1 MRQNKISLKRS
12 SMIVKLFRTIAL
24 FLIIPLA
31 VVGLIFNYY
40 MMKYSEREIGKSVII
55 NLKTIKNMND
65 ILVDS
70 VSRDIIRFSLNT
82 ALSDLKD
89 IKDYYTL
96 RENVDNIIKLKR
108 VSNII
113 KSSFNSNYRLHSIYV
128 YLEDANYMITS
139 AEEGIVLKNEFNDM
153 GWLEAYNEKKESSNG
168 TIWLN
173 SRRIGQDKGNS
184 DINFSL
190 VNVLTFVLPLKNLSL
205 SLDGAIVV
213 NVNEKE
219 LSNLINNTDLTNSG
233 HVFIMDDKGELVSHI
248 DKSLVTKNIKGES
261 YVDKIVSSPDS
272 SGYIIQTLDN
282 KKQLIAY
289 NKTELNNWIYI
300 GIFSLSTLMENVNT
314 LRNNIIIILGF
325 IIILGIVIS
334 FFISRRLYHPLNTLI
349 QTVKQ
354 RKGIDLKDDENEVAL
369 LSRAFTTI
377 ARQGDAL
384 QDILEKNKV
393 SIKEKYL
400 LNLLKGDSEKL
411 SLELQTEFPYKY
423 FICSVLTIDRY
434 ERFKKGYS
442 KEQQHYMK
450 MLIMKV
456 CEEVISGSY
465 KAASI
470 LYDINKMVIIIN
482 TDVDDKDQIA
492 LDLSGSYRKVQ
503 EEISKAFDSTITVA
517 IGGCHQGENGV
528 YSSFVEALEALKH
541 KLICGYGKIVNYN
554 AVTIKE
560 NKYFYPS
567 NAEKHIMNKLTLG
580 LVDETL
586 SAVKELIV
594 DLRSRSYI
602 SSDNMLQIFMQLL
615 GNTARYLMDN
625 NINIS
630 DIFGHDYNI
639 YQIVVGKETLEEIE
653 EWLLK
658 FYSDIIKYMNK
669 DNSEGK
675 DHTAK
680 VFDFIKTNLNNNID
694 VTAIADYAGISY
706 SYVRKLV
713 KDKSG
718 KTVVDYING
727 LRIEEAKRLLKETEM
742 GMSDIALQV
751 GYNNYQSFN
760 RFFQKYEGITPGEFR
775 NAEG

>member
-1 MRQNKISLKRS
+1 MRQNKISLKKS
-12 SMIVKLFRTIAL
+12 SMIVRLFRTIAL

-40 MMKYSEREIGKSVII
+40 MMKYSQREIGRSVII

-82 ALSDLKD
+82 ALGDLKD

-96 RENVDNIIKLKR
+96 KDNVDNLIKLKR
-108 VSNII
+108 ASNII
-113 KSSFNSNYRLHSIYV
+113 KSTFNSNYRLHSIYV
-128 YLEDANYMITS
+128 YLEEANYLITS
-139 AEEGIVLKNEFNDM
+139 AEEGIVVKNEFNDM
-153 GWLEAYNEKKESSNG
+153 GWLEAYNEKKEASNG

-173 SRRIGQDKGNS
+173 SRRIGQDKGNADRNIS
-184 DINFSL
+184 A
-190 VNVLTFVLPLKNLSL
+190 VNVITFILPLKNLSL
-205 SLDGAIVV
+205 NLDGAIVV

-219 LSNLINNTDLTNSG
+219 LSNLINNTDLTSSG
-233 HVFIMDDKGELVSHI
+233 HVFIMDNTGEIVSHI
-248 DKSLVTKNIKGES
+248 DKSLVTNNIKNEP
-261 YVDKIVSSPDS
+261 YVDKVISSPDS
-272 SGYIIQTLDN
+272 TGYIIETFDN
-282 KKQLIAY
+282 KKQLVAY
-289 NKTELNNWIYI
+289 NKTGFNNWIYV
-300 GIFSLSTLMENVNT
+300 GVFSLSNLLENVNA
-314 LRNNIIIILGF
+314 LRNNIIIILAF
-325 IIILGIVIS
+325 IIILGIVMS
-334 FFISRRLYHPLNTLI
+334 FFMSRRLYHPLNTLV
-349 QTVKQ
+349 QAVKQ

-377 ARQGDAL
+377 ARKEDAL
-384 QDILEKNKV
+384 LDILEKNKLNM
-393 SIKEKYL
+393 KEKYL
-400 LNLLKGDSEKL
+400 MNLLKGDSDKP
-411 SLELQTEFPYKY
+411 SLEFQTEFAYKY

-434 ERFKKGYS
+434 ERFTKVYS

-456 CEEVISGSY
+456 CEDVISGPY
-465 KAASI
+465 KVAST
-470 LYDINKMVIIIN
+470 LYDVNKMVIVIN
-482 TDVDDKDQIA
+482 ADFNDKDQVAMDI
-492 LDLSGSYRKVQ
+492 SSNYRKVQ

-517 IGGCHQGENGV
+517 IGGCHEGEYGV
-528 YSSFVEALEALKH
+528 YSSFVEALETLKH
-541 KLICGYGKIVNYN
+541 KLICGYGKIISYN
-554 AVTIKE
+554 SATIKE

-567 NAEKHIMNKLTLG
+567 NAEKHIMNKLSLG
-580 LVDETL
+580 LVDEAL
-586 SAVKELIV
+586 PAVRELIL
-594 DLRSRSYI
+594 DLRSRPYI

-615 GNTARYLMDN
+615 GNTARFLMDN

-653 EWLLK
+653 NWLLK
-658 FYSDIIKYMNK
+658 FYSEIIEYMNK
-669 DNSEGK
+669 DKNEGK
-675 DHTAK
+675 DHAKK
-680 VFDFIKTNLNNNID
+680 VFEFIKNNLKNNID
-694 VTAIADYAGISY
+694 VTAIADYSGISY

-727 LRIEEAKRLLKETEM
+727 LRIEESKRLLKESEM

-775 NAEG
+775 NAEA